1 MVEWWNGG
9 MVEWWN
15 GGMVAC
21 ACACAWASLAENL
34 LGKWCFLVNDRRMFF
49 IGLFL
54 GAGAWFVV
62 RCVLT
67 GFYTVEQNERAV
79 VTTFGR
85 AQRLRGKTTLDLP
98 IAEHLGEDH
107 RARYAYPQVR
117 VVRPGGPY
125 VKMPWQRVHKVSVA
139 IETASIAYDPEDA
152 TVNRH
157 WTVLEAVTKDQL
169 NIGVTGQLRFKVS
182 ERNLYAYLFGVKNPV
197 AHIMGY
203 FVSILRER
211 IANFEVRCPEGVQE
225 ESLIDSDHAQLEGV
239 SINDLRKNL
248 NELNEQMNQEC
259 LGSAARYGIE
269 LDASLITGI
278 DPPPDIDSALA
289 AINTAHN
296 EVSAD
301 ISLAQAE
308 ADQKIEQSKRAVE
321 IQTMRVQAEVEPL
334 RRVAGELFA
343 LKQNGGPASLG
354 SYLRNV
360 KLQLFR
366 RARRVIVDNPS
377 LSS

>member
-1 MVEWWNGG
+1 MDP
-9 MVEWWN
+9 
-15 GGMVAC
+15 
-21 ACACAWASLAENL
+21 SLI
-34 LGKWCFLVNDRRMFF
+34 LGVMA
-49 IGLFL
+49 
-54 GAGAWFVV
+54 GAAAWFVI

-79 VTTFGR
+79 VTTLGR
-85 AQRLRGKTTLDLP
+85 VQRLKGKTTLDLP
-98 IAEHLGEDH
+98 ISDHLSDDH
-107 RARYAYPQVR
+107 KTRYIYPQVR
-117 VVRPGGPY
+117 VIGPGGPY

-139 IETASIAYDPEDA
+139 IETASIAYDPEDPA
-152 TVNRH
+152 LNQYG
-157 WTVLEAVTKDQL
+157 TVLEAVSKDQL

-182 ERNLYAYLFGVKNPV
+182 ERNLYAYIFGVKHPV

-211 IANFEVRCPEGVQE
+211 IANFQAQHSDGVPMDQ
-225 ESLIDSDHAQLEGV
+225 IDDAIMDGDTPQLEGI

-248 NELNEQMNQEC
+248 NELNEQMNTEC
-259 LGSAARYGIE
+259 LSSAARYGIE

-278 DPPPDIDSALA
+278 DPPSDIDSALA

-334 RRVAGELFA
+334 LRVANELKA
-343 LKQNGGPASLG
+343 LKDNGGSRSLE

-366 RARRVIVDNPS
+366 RARRVISDNPS

>member
-1 MVEWWNGG
+1 MDP
-9 MVEWWN
+9 
-15 GGMVAC
+15 
-21 ACACAWASLAENL
+21 SLI
-34 LGKWCFLVNDRRMFF
+34 LGVM
-49 IGLFL
+49 
-54 GAGAWFVV
+54 AGAVVWFVV

-79 VTTFGR
+79 VTTLGR
-85 AQRLRGKTTLDLP
+85 VQRLKGKTTLDLP
-98 IAEHLGEDH
+98 ISDHLSDDH
-107 RARYAYPQVR
+107 KTRYIYPQVR
-117 VVRPGGPY
+117 VIGPGGPY
-125 VKMPWQRVHKVSVA
+125 IKMPWQRVHKVSVA
-139 IETASIAYDPEDA
+139 IETASIAYDPEDPA
-152 TVNRH
+152 LNQYG
-157 WTVLEAVTKDQL
+157 TVLEAVSKDQL

-182 ERNLYAYLFGVKNPV
+182 ERNLYAYIFGVKHPV

-211 IANFEVRCPEGVQE
+211 IANFQAQNPGAVPMDQ
-225 ESLIDSDHAQLEGV
+225 IDDAIMDGDTPQLEGI

-248 NELNEQMNQEC
+248 NELNEQMNTEC
-259 LGSAARYGIE
+259 LSSAARYGIE

-278 DPPPDIDSALA
+278 DPPSDIDSALA

-334 RRVAGELFA
+334 LRVANELKA
-343 LKQNGGPASLG
+343 LKDNGGSRSLE

-366 RARRVIVDNPS
+366 RARRVISDNPS